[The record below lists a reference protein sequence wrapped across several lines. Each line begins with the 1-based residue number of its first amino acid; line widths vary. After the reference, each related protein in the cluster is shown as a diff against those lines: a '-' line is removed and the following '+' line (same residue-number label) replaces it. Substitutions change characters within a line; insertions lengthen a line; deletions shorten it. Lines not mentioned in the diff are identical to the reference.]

1 METVS
6 CAHCLMVIIDSEC
19 AICRR
24 EWSSYDDLHKTI
36 NELRDNLIAT
46 EKINSILRE
55 ELNNAKASAAEAINN
70 VRTVFAHR
78 EDVWFWQGE
87 GNDPESLSC
96 PVVLNA
102 DTARKLVAV
111 INAAQTWS
119 DAVEAG
125 FAAEVRPDIART
137 ILNRALAALN
147 KKEDH

>member
-1 METVS
+1 MGTAN
-6 CAHCLMVIIDSEC
+6 CAHCLMEIIKDKCS
-19 AICRR
+19 ICRR
-24 EWSSYDDLHKTI
+24 ELPDYDDLHQTVNK
-36 NELRDNLIAT
+36 LRDNLIAT

-55 ELNNAKASAAEAINN
+55 ELNDAKTSAAEAIDN

-96 PVVLNA
+96 PVVMNA

-125 FAAEVRPDIART
+125 CASQVRPDITRA
-137 ILNRALAALN
+137 LNRSLAALN
-147 KKEDH
+147 KKEEQ